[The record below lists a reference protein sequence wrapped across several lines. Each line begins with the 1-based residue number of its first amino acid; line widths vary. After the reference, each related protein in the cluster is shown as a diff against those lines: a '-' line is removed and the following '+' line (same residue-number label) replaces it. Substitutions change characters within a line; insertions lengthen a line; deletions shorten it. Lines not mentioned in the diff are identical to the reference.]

1 MEVRD
6 MVTRRALLACAALSP
21 ILPRASAA
29 EAWPQRPVK
38 IVVPFAAGG
47 NTDGIARVIG
57 QNLSEAFGVQ
67 FVIENKPGADGA
79 IAAEAVK
86 VASADG
92 YTLFMAALPQIAI
105 FPAMTKVAYD
115 PVKDFTPISN
125 VGSNPFALI
134 VHPSFPAHSLAEFVA
149 YVRSKPGEITYASGG
164 TGSLGHLSMVLFA
177 KRAGLEMTHVPYK
190 GGGPAI
196 ADVIA
201 GHVPIY
207 FANLSEAL
215 PQAKGGTVRAMAV
228 SSEVRARQLPDVPT
242 VAESGFPGF
251 RTVTWNGLMAPA
263 ATPKAIV
270 DQLAVAVAKAVKDTS
285 VGDKLMGYG
294 VDPVGDDPQHFAAT
308 IASDIAIWS
317 EAIKLAGV
325 TLR

>member
-1 MEVRD
+1 
-6 MVTRRALLACAALSP
+6 MVTRRRLLACAALSP
-21 ILPRASAA
+21 VLLRTHAWGAD
-29 EAWPQRPVK
+29 AWPQRQVR

-57 QNLSEAFGVQ
+57 QNLSTSLGAP
-67 FVIENKPGADGA
+67 FVVENKPGADGA

-86 VASADG
+86 VATADG

-105 FPAMTKVAYD
+105 FPAMTKVSYD
-115 PVKDFTPISN
+115 PVKDFAPISN
-125 VGSNPFALI
+125 VGSNPFALV
-134 VHPSFPAHSLAEFVA
+134 VHPSFPAANLQELVA
-149 YVRSKPGEITYASGG
+149 YVRAKPGEITFASGG

-215 PQAKGGTVRAMAV
+215 PQVKGGTLRAMAV
-228 SSEVRARQLPDVPT
+228 SSDARTRQLPDVPT
-242 VAESGFPGF
+242 VAESGYPGF
-251 RTVTWNGLMAPA
+251 HTVTWNGLMAPA
-263 ATPKAIV
+263 ATPKPIV
-270 DQLAVAVAKAVKDTS
+270 NLLSEAVAKAVKDAAVT
-285 VGDKLMGYG
+285 DKLLGYG
-294 VDPVGDDPQHFAAT
+294 VEPVGDDPEHFAAT
-308 IASDIAIWS
+308 IATDIATWG

-325 TLR
+325 TLQ